1 MPDAPFSLRV
11 YRRLLTLYPATFREN
26 YAGPLERQF
35 RDELAESSSV
45 ARLGMLWIRLL
56 ADLAISVPLQCAR
69 EVMQDARHALRL
81 WARRPWHIGFVIVAL
96 AVGIGANTGVFGV
109 VDALL
114 LRSLPF
120 RDPGRLVA
128 LEPFSPPHDSA
139 KQFHD
144 WRTKSTYLDDAAML
158 DAADVNLGGVREA
171 VRVRLAGTSSNFFS
185 MLGTQPV
192 IGRAF
197 LPGED
202 TPGRDRVTVIGYGL
216 WQQFFG
222 GESKVLGSII
232 RANGTDFTIVGV
244 APPGFDYPGN
254 AALWAPTVFDE
265 DRLRKTWQTIARLK
279 TGIGWPE
286 ARAAFAAEAERL
298 APNRR
303 PADKIRYP
311 ARMTGLQDKL
321 AGPVKNASLLLMAGV
336 VLILLVACTNVANL
350 LMARTADRG
359 NEISIRS
366 ALGASRARLSQQLLT
381 ESLLLAL
388 VASAAGLLV
397 AHSIE
402 SIAARVQ
409 PAPIAGQAYTILDA
423 RVLGFAICISI
434 LSGLLFGV
442 LPSMYA
448 GRVHTFAVRGETMK
462 SGARTV
468 REILIA
474 AQIMLTIVLLASSYS
489 IGRAFLHLMHA
500 DRGFDM
506 RGIVTVNVSL
516 AGTKNDGPERSLQYF
531 KEAVSRVRHLPGV
544 RAASVTD
551 FLPLNDTPLL
561 GAPFLLDGRP
571 AQSFSMVIP
580 VMPDYF
586 ETMGGRILEGRE
598 FSEAEMH
605 GDAGVAV
612 VNETLANEFGG
623 PFAVLGHN
631 LSAGRQAPMKIIGI
645 VKDMVYLGDYNHTQV
660 FVPDAAPGRFFVTI
674 VARVDGRAEDHLA
687 AIRDAVK
694 SVDPE
699 IPVFAVKTMEE
710 RLADALA
717 RPKFY
722 SIAALFFAGF
732 ASLLAVIGIYGG
744 VSYNVS
750 QRTHEMGVRM
760 ALGTTPDRIRGL
772 LLLQSLVS
780 VGAGAIPG
788 IAAAVVGG
796 RFLESF
802 IEGAK
807 SVSLN
812 TCAISL
818 VFVVAIAAL
827 GIWAGSRRVARL
839 DIIEILRAQ

>member
-1 MPDAPFSLRV
+1 MPDAPFSLRL

-35 RDELAESSSV
+35 RDELAESSGV
-45 ARLGMLWIRLL
+45 ARLGILWIRIL
-56 ADLAISVPLQCAR
+56 ADLAVSVPSQFAR

-81 WARRPWHIGFVIVAL
+81 WARQPWHIGFVIVAL
-96 AVGIGANTGVFGV
+96 AVGIGANTGIFGIV
-109 VDALL
+109 NALL

-128 LEPFSPPHDSA
+128 LEPFSTPHDSA

-144 WRTKSTYLDDAAML
+144 WRGKSTYLDDAAML
-158 DAADVNLGGVREA
+158 DSADVNLGGVGEA
-171 VRVRLAGTSSNFFS
+171 VRVRLSGTSSNFFS
-185 MLGTQPV
+185 MLGTQPI

-197 LPGED
+197 LPRED
-202 TPGRDRVTVIGYGL
+202 TPGRDHVTVIGYGL
-216 WQQFFG
+216 WQQLFG
-222 GESKVLGSII
+222 GDPKVLGSII
-232 RANGTDFTIVGV
+232 QANGTDFTIVGV
-244 APPGFDYPGN
+244 APSGFDYPGN
-254 AALWAPTVFDE
+254 AALWTPTAFDAG
-265 DRLRKTWQTIARLK
+265 RLPKAWQTIARLK
-279 TGIGWPE
+279 TAIGWSE

-311 ARMTGLQDKL
+311 ARMIGLQDKL

-336 VLILLVACTNVANL
+336 VLILLIACTNVANL
-350 LMARTADRG
+350 LMARTADRS

-397 AHSIE
+397 AHSIA
-402 SIAARVQ
+402 SIATRVQ

-423 RVLGFAICISI
+423 RVLGFAIVISI
-434 LSGLLFGV
+434 VSGLLFGV

-448 GRVHTFAVRGETMK
+448 GRVHTFAIRSETIK

-468 REILIA
+468 REILIG
-474 AQIMLTIVLLASSYS
+474 AQIMFTIVLLASTVS
-489 IGRAFLHLMHA
+489 IGRAFLHLMKA

-506 RGIVTVNVSL
+506 PGIVTVNVSL
-516 AGTKNDGPERSLQYF
+516 AGTKDDVGERPLQYF
-531 KEAVSRVRHLPGV
+531 KEAISRIKQVPGV

-561 GAPFLLDGRP
+561 GSPFWLDGRP
-571 AQSFSMVIP
+571 AQRFSMVVPI
-580 VMPDYF
+580 MPDYF
-586 ETMGGRILEGRE
+586 ETMGGRMIEGRE
-598 FSEAEMH
+598 FSEAEMR
-605 GDAGVAV
+605 GDAQVAV
-612 VNETLANEFGG
+612 INETLANEFGG
-623 PFAVLGHN
+623 PVAVLGHD
-631 LSAGRQAPMKIIGI
+631 LRAGRQAPMKIIGI
-645 VKDMVYLGDYNHTQV
+645 VKDMVYLGDYNPTQV
-660 FVPDAAPGRFFVTI
+660 FVPDPSPGRFFVTI
-674 VARVDGRAEDHLA
+674 VARVSGRAEDHLA

-699 IPVFAVKTMEE
+699 TPVFAVKTMEE

-722 SIAALFFAGF
+722 SIAALFFASF
-732 ASLLAVIGIYGG
+732 ALLLAVIGIYGA

-750 QRTHEMGVRM
+750 QRAHEMGVRM
-760 ALGTTPDRIRGL
+760 ALGTTPGRLRGL

-780 VGAGAIPG
+780 IGAGAIPG
-788 IAAAVVGG
+788 IAIAVGGG

-818 VFVVAIAAL
+818 VFVVAIATV

-839 DIIEILRAQ
+839 DIVEILRAQ